1 MLHGQ
6 LRHSHLSMATNAEA
20 SEAGLIGGILLC
32 HWQVNC
38 SVFYCHVQTTE
49 ILFISTEILDDNCFL
64 ILLLSS
70 KASRNAHVH
79 HCPSI
84 RFLAS
89 CDACRW
95 WGGTASALL
104 NWFPTGITIRAEKL
118 EPPVEGAMPNITR
131 RLSWMCPCL
140 DVIFAQAPRL
150 LGIVNAYHCLFH
162 T

>member
-1 MLHGQ
+1 MANYGIPTSPWLRMPKPLRPVWLEVFCCATDRWTVQCSTVMFRQ
-6 LRHSHLSMATNAEA
+6 LKYCSF
-20 SEAGLIGGILLC
+20 LLKY
-32 HWQVNC
+32 WM
-38 SVFYCHVQTTE
+38 TTV
-49 ILFISTEILDDNCFL
+49 FL

-118 EPPVEGAMPNITR
+118 EPPVEGAIPNITR